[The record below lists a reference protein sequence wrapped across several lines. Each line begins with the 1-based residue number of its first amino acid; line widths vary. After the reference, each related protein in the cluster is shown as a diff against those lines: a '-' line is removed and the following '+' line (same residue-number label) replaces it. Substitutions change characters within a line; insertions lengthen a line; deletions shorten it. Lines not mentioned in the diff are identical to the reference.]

1 VIFEAMNPILLAC
14 VGVAAIAVL
23 PPEIVREVV
32 ATASATLF
40 ESTPFILAAV
50 LAERFV
56 RVRRALPLLGC
67 GCGGGPA
74 ARSLPAAA
82 ATWLAF
88 GPWVAL
94 ARWAAALAVGRL
106 IERNRCRHDAPGSA
120 LDGLA
125 GLVPYAL
132 VAGVAAH
139 LAALAGPALPDGPAG
154 VAAGAVAGFVLGPCG
169 LGVVG
174 IAGALRAISP
184 GCAAGFLSVAGIAD
198 ARAFARSHRHAA
210 AHDGTAYALAAI
222 ACAAVAARGGAAL
235 VHPRFSLALAGC
247 AAAFAVLA
255 WRHRRARGAR
265 TAFAPA
271 LMCVALV
278 LGAPPP
284 AYRATATTLAD
295 AFPGEPL
302 AFEGVVSRRDGA
314 TALVRYA
321 ITCCRADAA
330 PVVVRLA
337 NGVDA
342 RDGTWLS
349 ARGTLVERSGEL
361 RLQVE
366 RADPLAPPSDPFLYR

>member
-1 VIFEAMNPILLAC
+1 

-23 PPEIVREVV
+23 PPETVREVV

-40 ESTPFILAAV
+40 ESTPFILAAT

-56 RVRRALPLLGC
+56 RVRRSLPLLGC

-94 ARWAAALAVGRL
+94 ARWTAAFAVGRL
-106 IERNRCRHDAPGSA
+106 IERTGCRHDAPGSA

-132 VAGVAAH
+132 VAG
-139 LAALAGPALPDGPAG
+139 LAARLMTLAGPGLPDGPAG
-154 VAAGAVAGFVLGPCG
+154 VAAGAVAGFALAPCG

-174 IAGALRAISP
+174 IAGALRAVAP
-184 GCAAGFLSVAGIAD
+184 ACALGFLCVAGIVD
-198 ARAFARSHRHAA
+198 ARAFARPHRHAA
-210 AHDGTAYALAAI
+210 AHDGTAYALVAI
-222 ACAAVAARGGAAL
+222 GCAAVAMRGGAAL
-235 VHPRFSLALAGC
+235 VHPRFSLALAAC
-247 AAAFAVLA
+247 AAAFAALA

-265 TAFAPA
+265 TAIAPA
-271 LMCVALV
+271 LMCAALV
-278 LGAPPP
+278 LGAPAP

-302 AFEGVVSRRDGA
+302 VFEGVVSRRAGA

-330 PVVVRLA
+330 PIVVRLA
-337 NGVDA
+337 NAVDA
-342 RDGTWLS
+342 RDGTWVA

-361 RLQVE
+361 RLQVV